1 MLIRGLEGSTKSR
14 EEFKVGRMEGWRE
27 EREEREGGSSNGSS
41 PVVFHLRL
49 HYAVTARGFSP
60 SLRSEELT

>member
-1 MLIRGLEGSTKSR
+1 M
-14 EEFKVGRMEGWRE
+14 GRMEGWRE
-27 EREEREGGSSNGSS
+27 EREEREGGGSNGSS

-60 SLRSEELT
+60 PPSAQRS

>member
-27 EREEREGGSSNGSS
+27 ERDGEGGWK
-41 PVVFHLRL
+41 L
-49 HYAVTARGFSP
+49 
-60 SLRSEELT
+60 